1 VRLGLR
7 LLAVLIL
14 TLALA
19 PACGRY
25 GPPRRTYV
33 PVAGQP
39 PSQVPLEREGTSILN
54 PDSDAVPAPVA
65 PPELPEEEEE
75 IQP

>member
-1 VRLGLR
+1 MRLGLR
-7 LLAVLIL
+7 MLAVLVL
-14 TLALA
+14 ALALA

-33 PVAGQP
+33 PPPGQP
-39 PSQVPLEREGTSILN
+39 SEVPLEQQGTSILN
-54 PDSDAVPAPVA
+54 PTTDSVPAPEA

-75 IQP
+75 IAP

>member
-1 VRLGLR
+1 VRLGLQ

-14 TLALA
+14 ALALA

-33 PVAGQP
+33 PVAGH

-54 PDSDAVPAPVA
+54 PDSDSVPAPE
-65 PPELPEEEEE
+65 PPPQLPEEEEE

>member
-1 VRLGLR
+1 MSLELR
-7 LLAVLIL
+7 ILAVLV
-14 TLALA
+14 LALA

-33 PVAGQP
+33 PPPGQ
-39 PSQVPLEREGTSILN
+39 PSQVPLEQQGTSILN
-54 PDSDAVPAPVA
+54 PTYSVPAPEA

-75 IQP
+75 ITP